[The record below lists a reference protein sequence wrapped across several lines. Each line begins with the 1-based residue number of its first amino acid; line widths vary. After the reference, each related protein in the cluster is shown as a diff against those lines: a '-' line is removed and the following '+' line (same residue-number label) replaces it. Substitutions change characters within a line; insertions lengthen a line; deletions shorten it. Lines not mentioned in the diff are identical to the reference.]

1 MPSHG
6 LLVIHV
12 DYYSLIWEDNAV
24 NTDSSHPRFSVVAA
38 DNDRSKNT
46 LEGDTYPGTSGN
58 TSLTDSSTPATIL
71 FNDNS
76 VETRTLGK
84 PVTNISESSD
94 GLISFLFMGGA
105 PSMLTELSSVQT
117 SATSF
122 RASWNEVE
130 FADSY
135 NLQLEELGR
144 VSPEENLLLAE
155 DFTGWGNKGD
165 GTKDLGDKLDELM
178 ANKGWK
184 GFKVYKGAG
193 RMKLGTSTGGNGYIQ
208 SPLISKNNSLN
219 VTVSIVS
226 KTYKTDTPKINLSL
240 ADIEGDVFDRKH
252 IVPNGTRQLV
262 VLDNPKC
269 ESFSVRVQPEKRCYI
284 YSISIY
290 DGAFSESDFAATRA
304 TGDVVSVNGVKDTVY
319 EFTSLQPDIS
329 YQWRVQAVKRGV
341 AQKWSGWRNVKL
353 SSGNVGVESVYD
365 ERNGI
370 TPSTIVSVYS
380 LSGVLLGRMSYAS
393 FLHNSRFVGV
403 YILKSGAKTFKM
415 TKG

>member
-1 MPSHG
+1 M
-6 LLVIHV
+6 
-12 DYYSLIWEDNAV
+12 
-24 NTDSSHPRFSVVAA
+24 
-38 DNDRSKNT
+38 
-46 LEGDTYPGTSGN
+46 
-58 TSLTDSSTPATIL
+58 
-71 FNDNS
+71 
-76 VETRTLGK
+76 
-84 PVTNISESSD
+84 
-94 GLISFLFMGGA
+94 
-105 PSMLTELSSVQT
+105 
-117 SATSF
+117 
-122 RASWNEVE
+122 
-130 FADSY
+130 
-135 NLQLEELGR
+135 
-144 VSPEENLLLAE
+144 SPQENLLLAE
-155 DFTGWGNKGD
+155 DFSEWGRGNTGD
-165 GTKDLGDKLDELM
+165 GTKDWGYKLDDLM

-304 TGDVVSVNGVKDTVY
+304 TGDVVSVNGVKDTV
-319 EFTSLQPDIS
+319 
-329 YQWRVQAVKRGV
+329 
-341 AQKWSGWRNVKL
+341 
-353 SSGNVGVESVYD
+353 D

-393 FLHNSRFVGV
+393 FLRNGNFAGV

>member
-1 MPSHG
+1 
-6 LLVIHV
+6 
-12 DYYSLIWEDNAV
+12 
-24 NTDSSHPRFSVVAA
+24 
-38 DNDRSKNT
+38 
-46 LEGDTYPGTSGN
+46 
-58 TSLTDSSTPATIL
+58 
-71 FNDNS
+71 
-76 VETRTLGK
+76 
-84 PVTNISESSD
+84 
-94 GLISFLFMGGA
+94 
-105 PSMLTELSSVQT
+105 
-117 SATSF
+117 
-122 RASWNEVE
+122 
-130 FADSY
+130 
-135 NLQLEELGR
+135 
-144 VSPEENLLLAE
+144 
-155 DFTGWGNKGD
+155 
-165 GTKDLGDKLDELM
+165 
-178 ANKGWK
+178 
-184 GFKVYKGAG
+184 
-193 RMKLGTSTGGNGYIQ
+193 MKLGTSTGGNGYIQ

-304 TGDVVSVNGVKDTVY
+304 TGDVVS
-319 EFTSLQPDIS
+319 LQADVS

-353 SSGNVGVESVYD
+353 SSSNVGVESVYD

-393 FLHNSRFVGV
+393 FLRNGNFAGL

>member
-1 MPSHG
+1 
-6 LLVIHV
+6 
-12 DYYSLIWEDNAV
+12 
-24 NTDSSHPRFSVVAA
+24 
-38 DNDRSKNT
+38 
-46 LEGDTYPGTSGN
+46 
-58 TSLTDSSTPATIL
+58 
-71 FNDNS
+71 
-76 VETRTLGK
+76 
-84 PVTNISESSD
+84 
-94 GLISFLFMGGA
+94 
-105 PSMLTELSSVQT
+105 
-117 SATSF
+117 
-122 RASWNEVE
+122 
-130 FADSY
+130 
-135 NLQLEELGR
+135 
-144 VSPEENLLLAE
+144 
-155 DFTGWGNKGD
+155 
-165 GTKDLGDKLDELM
+165 
-178 ANKGWK
+178 
-184 GFKVYKGAG
+184 
-193 RMKLGTSTGGNGYIQ
+193 MKLGTSTGGNGYIQ

-319 EFTSLQPDIS
+319 EFTSLQADVS

-353 SSGNVGVESVYD
+353 SSSNVGVESVYD

-393 FLHNSRFVGV
+393 FLRNGNFAGV